1 VFEAKGYKKLKLF
14 MFKNRTAAGK
24 LLVEKLQNYDSKAIL
39 LAIPRGGV
47 PVAVPIAKAL
57 HLTLALVLTKK
68 IGHPQNKEFAIGAA
82 SLTDY
87 FVTDEPGVSSQYIE
101 AEVKKVRERLKI
113 MKTIFQHDFT
123 SLTIENKVVI
133 LVDDG
138 MATGRTV
145 LHTVHLL
152 RKYKPKKIVLAVPV
166 ALSSAVDLLQDNI
179 DELIVLNIASDFHAV
194 GFYYE
199 DFTEVTDSEVCRLL
213 EDL

>member
-1 VFEAKGYKKLKLF
+1 
-14 MFKNRTAAGK
+14 MFKDRTAAGK
-24 LLVEKLQNYDSKAIL
+24 LLVEKLQNYNSKAIL

-101 AEVKKVRERLKI
+101 AEVEKVRERLKI

-166 ALSSAVDLLQDNI
+166 ASSSAVDLLQDNI

-199 DFTEVTDSEVCRLL
+199 DFTEVTDSEVYRLL
-213 EDL
+213 EDLKVNNYQ

>member
-1 VFEAKGYKKLKLF
+1 
-14 MFKNRTAAGK
+14 MFKNITAAGK

-166 ALSSAVDLLQDNI
+166 ASSSAVDLLQDNI

>member
-1 VFEAKGYKKLKLF
+1 
-14 MFKNRTAAGK
+14 MFKDRTAAGK

-57 HLTLALVLTKK
+57 HLPLALVLTKK
-68 IGHPQNKEFAIGAA
+68 IGHPENKEFAIGAA

-87 FVTDEPGVSSQYIE
+87 FVTSESGVSSDYIK
-101 AEVKKVRERLKI
+101 AEVKKIRERLKI

-133 LVDDG
+133 IVDDG

-166 ALSSAVDLLQDNI
+166 ASSSAVDLLQDNI
-179 DELIVLNIASDFHAV
+179 DALIVLNIASDFHAV

-199 DFTEVTDSEVCRLL
+199 DFTEVTDSEVYKLF

>member
-1 VFEAKGYKKLKLF
+1 MDIAQKTLAVVIPVYKSVNQLANTVSELVQILENSKELEEMGYKL
-14 MFKNRTAAGK
+14 
-24 LLVEKLQNYDSKAIL
+24 
-39 LAIPRGGV
+39 
-47 PVAVPIAKAL
+47 
-57 HLTLALVLTKK
+57 
-68 IGHPQNKEFAIGAA
+68 NK
-82 SLTDY
+82 
-87 FVTDEPGVSSQYIE
+87 
-101 AEVKKVRERLKI
+101 
-113 MKTIFQHDFT
+113 
-123 SLTIENKVVI
+123 VI

-166 ALSSAVDLLQDNI
+166 ASSSAVDLLQDNI

-213 EDL
+213 DDL

>member
-1 VFEAKGYKKLKLF
+1 
-14 MFKNRTAAGK
+14 MFKDRTAAGK

-57 HLTLALVLTKK
+57 HLPLALVLTKK
-68 IGHPQNKEFAIGAA
+68 IGHPENKEFAIGAA

-87 FVTDEPGVSSQYIE
+87 FVTSESGVSSDYIK
-101 AEVKKVRERLKI
+101 AEVKKIRERLKI

-123 SLTIENKVVI
+123 SLTIKNKVVI

-166 ALSSAVDLLQDNI
+166 ASSSAVDLLQDNI

-199 DFTEVTDSEVCRLL
+199 DFTEVTDSEVYKLF

>member
-1 VFEAKGYKKLKLF
+1 

>member
-1 VFEAKGYKKLKLF
+1 
-14 MFKNRTAAGK
+14 MFKDRTAAGK

-57 HLTLALVLTKK
+57 HLPLALVLTKK
-68 IGHPQNKEFAIGAA
+68 IGHPENKEFAIGAA

-87 FVTDEPGVSSQYIE
+87 FVTSESGVSSDYIK

-133 LVDDG
+133 IVDDG

-166 ALSSAVDLLQDNI
+166 ASSSAVDLLQDNI
-179 DELIVLNIASDFHAV
+179 DALIVLNIASDFHAV

-199 DFTEVTDSEVCRLL
+199 DFTEVTDSEVYRLL
-213 EDL
+213 EDF

>member
-166 ALSSAVDLLQDNI
+166 ASSSAVDLLQDNI

>member
-1 VFEAKGYKKLKLF
+1 
-14 MFKNRTAAGK
+14 MFKDRTAAGK

-166 ALSSAVDLLQDNI
+166 ASSSAVDLLQDNI

>member
-14 MFKNRTAAGK
+14 MFKNITAAGK

-166 ALSSAVDLLQDNI
+166 ASSSAVDLLQDNI

>member
-1 VFEAKGYKKLKLF
+1 

-166 ALSSAVDLLQDNI
+166 ASSSAVDLLQDNI

>member
-1 VFEAKGYKKLKLF
+1 

-47 PVAVPIAKAL
+47 PVAVPIAKSL

-166 ALSSAVDLLQDNI
+166 ASSSAVDLLQDNI

>member
-1 VFEAKGYKKLKLF
+1 MFEAKGYKKLKLF

-166 ALSSAVDLLQDNI
+166 ASSSAVDLLQDNI

>member
-1 VFEAKGYKKLKLF
+1 
-14 MFKNRTAAGK
+14 
-24 LLVEKLQNYDSKAIL
+24 
-39 LAIPRGGV
+39 V

>member
-1 VFEAKGYKKLKLF
+1 

-24 LLVEKLQNYDSKAIL
+24 LLVEKLQNYYNSAIV

-47 PVAVPIAKAL
+47 PVAIPVAKSL
-57 HLTLALVLTKK
+57 HLPLALVLTKK

-82 SLTDY
+82 SFTDY
-87 FVTDEPGVSSQYIE
+87 FVTDESGVSSDYIK

-113 MKTIFQHDFT
+113 MNTIFQHDFT

-166 ALSSAVDLLQDNI
+166 ASSSAVDLLQDNI
-179 DELIVLNIASDFHAV
+179 DELIVLNIASDFHTV

-199 DFTEVTDSEVCRLL
+199 DFTEVTDSEVYRLL